1 MNVAVFGGSFDPPH
15 VAHLFTASYVL
26 ATGGFD
32 RLLVV
37 PVYEHAFDK
46 PLAPFEHRVAMC
58 RLCFAGLREVEVSDL
73 EAGLPRPS
81 YTART
86 LERITDDHPDWRL
99 RFVMGSDALADTSKW
114 HDYDRVVRLAPPFV
128 VARRGNERSDLG
140 PAVLPEV
147 SSTHVRELFAR
158 RSGDAAALRELDA
171 LVPRSVRA
179 YAEEHGLYGA
189 EPHRR

>member
-26 ATGGFD
+26 STGGFD
-32 RLLVV
+32 RLVVV
-37 PVYEHAFDK
+37 PVYEHAFEK
-46 PLAPFEHRVAMC
+46 PLAPFEHRIAMC

-73 EAGLPRPS
+73 EASLPRPS

-86 LERITDDHPDWRL
+86 LERITSDHPGWRL

-114 HDYDRVVRLAPPFV
+114 HDYERVVRLAPPFV
-128 VARRGNERSDLG
+128 VARRGHERPELG

-147 SSTHVRELFAR
+147 SSTRIRELFAR
-158 RSGDAAALRELDA
+158 
-171 LVPRSVRA
+171 VPRSVRA
-179 YAEEHGLYGA
+179 YAEEHALYGA
-189 EPHRR
+189 

>member
-1 MNVAVFGGSFDPPH
+1 MNVAIFGGSFDPPH

-46 PLAPFEHRVAMC
+46 PLARFEHRVAMC
-58 RLCFAGLREVEVSDL
+58 RLCFAGLREVDVSDL
-73 EAGLPRPS
+73 EAELPRPS
-81 YTART
+81 YTVRT
-86 LERITDDHPDWRL
+86 LERITSDHPDWRL

-114 HDYDRVVRLAPPFV
+114 HDYDGVVRLAPPFV
-128 VARRGNERSDLG
+128 VARRGHERSDLG

-147 SSTHVRELFAR
+147 SSTRVRELFTR
-158 RSGDAAALRELDA
+158 LPSDADSRRELDA
-171 LVPRSVRA
+171 LVPHSVRA
-179 YAEEHGLYGA
+179 YAEEHGLYRA
-189 EPHRR
+189 

>member
-15 VAHLFTASYVL
+15 VAHLLTASYVL

-32 RLLVV
+32 RLVVV

-46 PLAPFEHRVAMC
+46 KLAPFEHRVAMC
-58 RLCFAGLREVEVSDL
+58 RLCFSGLREVSVSDL

-81 YTART
+81 YTERT
-86 LERITDDHPDWRL
+86 LERILADHPDWKL

-128 VARRGNERSDLG
+128 VARRGHERPELG

-147 SSTHVRELFAR
+147 SSTRIRELFAGLP
-158 RSGDAAALRELDA
+158 GDATVARELDA
-171 LVPRSVRA
+171 LVPRSVRE
-179 YAEEHGLYGA
+179 YAEAHGLYR
-189 EPHRR
+189 E

>member
-37 PVYEHAFDK
+37 PVYEHAFEK

-58 RLCFAGLREVEVSDL
+58 RLCFAGLREVEVSAL
-73 EAGLPRPS
+73 EAALPRPS
-81 YTART
+81 YTERT
-86 LERITDDHPDWRL
+86 LERILSDHPGWRL
-99 RFVMGSDALADTSKW
+99 RFVMGSDAHADTSKW

-128 VARRGNERSDLG
+128 VARRGHERPELG
-140 PAVLPEV
+140 PVVLPEV
-147 SSTHVRELFAR
+147 SSTRIRELFAR
-158 RSGDAAALRELDA
+158 LPGDAIALRELDA

-189 EPHRR
+189 GRR

>member
-37 PVYEHAFDK
+37 PVYEHAFEK
-46 PLAPFEHRVAMC
+46 ALAPFEHRVAMC
-58 RLCFAGLREVEVSDL
+58 RLCFAGLREVDVSDL
-73 EAGLPRPS
+73 EAALPRPS
-81 YTART
+81 YTKRT
-86 LERITDDHPDWRL
+86 LERIAGDHPDWRL

-114 HDYDRVVRLAPPFV
+114 HDFESVARLAPPFV
-128 VARRGNERSDLG
+128 VARRGHERSDLG

-147 SSTHVRELFAR
+147 SSTRVRELFAR
-158 RSGDAAALRELDA
+158 LPGDAALLRELDA

-179 YAEEHGLYGA
+179 YAEAHALYGA
-189 EPHRR
+189 

>member
-26 ATGGFD
+26 STGGFD
-32 RLLVV
+32 RLVVV
-37 PVYEHAFDK
+37 PVYEHAFEK
-46 PLAPFEHRVAMC
+46 PLAPFEHRIAMC

-73 EAGLPRPS
+73 EASLPRPS

-86 LERITDDHPDWRL
+86 LERITSDHPDWRL

-114 HDYDRVVRLAPPFV
+114 HEYDRVVRLAPPFV
-128 VARRGNERSDLG
+128 VARRGHERPDLG

-147 SSTHVRELFAR
+147 SSTRIRELFAR
-158 RSGDAAALRELDA
+158 LPGDAAALRELDA
-171 LVPRSVRA
+171 LVPLSVRA

-189 EPHRR
+189 GRS